1 MSKITSFVR
10 LLVGVYRLVACTCCC
25 AKLLSSVLGA
35 FSLFAWFPRSS
46 WFLALLAC
54 LLVFFCLYF
63 VFCFLL
69 LPWFSPILLRY
80 KLANAPIEIQMQKCT
95 VFLLLHTY
103 TRTHTHT
110 LVMASSYKS
119 SRSSSN
125 FCCCFIIIA
134 IFCFVWVRCACVREF
149 FVHVF
154 RWNFV
159 SRSRSLLKK
168 SCGNYLMLA
177 NMQ

>member
-1 MSKITSFVR
+1 MEIRISNAFLCGEWLSLLLCLTDKAVSLCRHHQLPSHICRCHLFNEAPNQLNFMSKITSFVR

-103 TRTHTHT
+103 THI
-110 LVMASSYKS
+110 
-119 SRSSSN
+119 SN
-125 FCCCFIIIA
+125 C
-134 IFCFVWVRCACVREF
+134 F
-149 FVHVF
+149 FV
-154 RWNFV
+154 
-159 SRSRSLLKK
+159 
-168 SCGNYLMLA
+168 
-177 NMQ
+177 